1 MDYLLSYDSYKDG
14 ENGFKRP
21 DFTWNEATKCLKVD
35 KYYLFVEKELML
47 EEGDG
52 RLNEE
57 FGWSDLIPQ
66 TSSDWVHLGV
76 DGVSA
81 IVSALGGKFVGI
93 GMIVDIL
100 HSSSY
105 FVEAKYKPNEA
116 FGLSIC
122 GVITALFAPIPAFG
136 AESVGSSIIKRL
148 ISTISK
154 ITGGF
159 FKTLFKVGASILPIG
174 LFKRLFKFLFNLQPV
189 RKIFLE
195 TILKYQ
201 DTWIFKML
209 YKLPGIK
216 QIIDFIKN
224 DLGVIL
230 SNTEKYIAKD
240 FIIFKNAVIL
250 ESEKIFSSKIKSLD
264 PLVSKMINEE
274 QLGRLGKS
282 ITTKEMGR
290 ITPDMLSKKP
300 DMILDILKN
309 NGTTFTEKLCN
320 SSMIVINTDLKII
333 KNEINKLVGGESAQL
348 VKAVEKEAIEQY
360 IAKGTIKNLPYESIL
375 KSATKKLPIEILKKL
390 PTSLLKRAGVVAV
403 KNAILNTD
411 GSNSD
416 DINREND
423 IKQGVEDNKVEPLLQ
438 NTDTVNDFAKENGL
452 TVEEVETPSEIG
464 NINIEFR
471 TPEKDGENGK
481 LMLHGDIFTEYDLTP
496 SMNLYPSSEQLL
508 DDLQFVGKKDAD
520 KTKLRE
526 SQYKKWEKSG
536 VRTTPWIKNLNCRYE
551 FYFLIRERSEISLY
565 KKNHIETVNFNFL
578 DGDYREFEKL
588 NSSLFLIVKKVER
601 NGK

>member
-1 MDYLLSYDSYKDG
+1 MDYLLSYDSYKEEG
-14 ENGFKRP
+14 GFKRP
-21 DFTWNEATKCLKVD
+21 DFSWNEATKCLKVNN
-35 KYYLFVEKELML
+35 YYLFVEKELML
-47 EEGDG
+47 EEGDE

-57 FGWSDLIPQ
+57 FGWSDLIPK
-66 TSSDWVHLGV
+66 TPSDWIHLGV

-148 ISTISK
+148 ITAISK

-159 FKTLFKVGASILPIG
+159 FKTLFKVGANILPIG

-189 RKIFLE
+189 RKVFLE
-195 TILKYQ
+195 TILKYE

-209 YKLPGIK
+209 SKLPGVK
-216 QIIDFIKN
+216 QIINFIKT

-240 FIIFKNAVIL
+240 FIIFKKAVIL
-250 ESEKIFSSKIKSLD
+250 ESEKAFASKIKSLD
-264 PLVSKMINEE
+264 PIVSKMITEE

-282 ITTKEMGR
+282 IATKEMER
-290 ITPDMLSKKP
+290 ITPEMLSKKP
-300 DMILDILKN
+300 DMILNILKN
-309 NGTTFTEKLCN
+309 NGTTFTEKLCS
-320 SSMIVINTDLKII
+320 SSMSVINTDLKII
-333 KNEINKLVGGESAQL
+333 KSEINKLVGSESVQL
-348 VKAVEKEAIEQY
+348 MKAVEKEAVEQY
-360 IAKGTIKNLPYESIL
+360 IAKGTTKNLPYESIL
-375 KSATKKLPIEILKKL
+375 KSATKKLPLELLKKL
-390 PTSLLKRAGVVAV
+390 PVALLKRAGIVAV
-403 KNAILNTD
+403 KNAVLNTD
-411 GSNSD
+411 ISSSDADKENSNKQG
-416 DINREND
+416 ED
-423 IKQGVEDNKVEPLLQ
+423 IKKEEPILQ
-438 NTDTVNDFAKENGL
+438 NIDTVSDFAKDNGL
-452 TVEEVETPSEIG
+452 TIEEVETSSEIG
-464 NINIEFR
+464 NLNIEFR

-481 LMLHGDIFTEYDLTP
+481 LILHGDVFTEYDLTP

-508 DDLQFVGKKDAD
+508 DDLQFVGKKDED
-520 KTKLRE
+520 KTKIRE

-551 FYFLIRERSEISLY
+551 FYFLIRERSEVSLY

-578 DGDYREFEKL
+578 DGDYQEYEKL
-588 NSSLFLIVKKVER
+588 NKSLFLIVKKVER
-601 NGK
+601 NG